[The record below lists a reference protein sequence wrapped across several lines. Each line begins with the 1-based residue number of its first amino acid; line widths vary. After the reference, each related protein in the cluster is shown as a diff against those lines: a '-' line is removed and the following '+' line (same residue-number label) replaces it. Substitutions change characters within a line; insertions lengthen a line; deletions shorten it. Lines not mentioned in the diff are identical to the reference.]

1 MKEKVKAKKQLGAE
15 LQNVKGGAA
24 RPGENTAKRKKA
36 EEAFQ
41 ESEEKYRNLFE
52 KATVIRKPLL
62 TKEEKNGHHTKKS
75 SDGIH

>member
-1 MKEKVKAKKQLGAE
+1 VEFVS
-15 LQNVKGGAA
+15 NVYLV
-24 RPGENTAKRKKA
+24 NHKKA
-36 EEAFQ
+36 VQCRFRDITERKRVEETLQ

-75 SDGIH
+75 SDGIHEG